1 MKSVQKPWEEFI
13 LEYLFGVN
21 YEKHSLY
28 EYYKSK
34 LHEGGLDNLEI
45 TLPNNEQNR
54 IEKFKVIELKSY
66 FFRESLDKVFER
78 VKINLDK
85 I

>member
-1 MKSVQKPWEEFI
+1 M
-13 LEYLFGVN
+13 EYLFGIN

-34 LHEGGLDNLEI
+34 LHDVNNTITKGGLDNLEI
-45 TLPNNEQNR
+45 TLPNIEQSR
-54 IEKFKVIELKSY
+54 VEKFKVLELKSF

-78 VKINLDK
+78 VQIHLKLRSM
-85 I
+85 

>member
-1 MKSVQKPWEEFI
+1 M
-13 LEYLFGVN
+13 EYLFGIN

-34 LHEGGLDNLEI
+34 LHDVNNTIIKGGLDNLEI
-45 TLPNNEQNR
+45 TLPNIEQSR
-54 IEKFKVIELKSY
+54 VEKFKVLELKSF

-78 VKINLDK
+78 VQIHLKLRSM
-85 I
+85 